1 VVQTSGEGRGKVVSR
16 GLGDGS
22 PQVVSSGKPPVV
34 VWDGSAITID
44 IFNVFVRVFLVKRMQ
59 HLGFSAKTQFSGVLF
74 RQVVH

>member
-1 VVQTSGEGRGKVVSR
+1 MVQTSGEGRGKVVSR

-34 VWDGSAITID
+34 VLDGSAITID
-44 IFNVFVRVFLVKRMQ
+44 IFNVVRVFLVKRMQ

>member
-34 VWDGSAITID
+34 VLDGSAITID
-44 IFNVFVRVFLVKRMQ
+44 IFNVVRVFLVKRMQ